1 MTAALDGDSQMPRSP
16 DDATSPRPGRKRRSA
31 APAGPAQA
39 GLPAL
44 RPQTAPAPLPMPEQ
58 PLGAESFRAVDRM
71 AQAQLAAWTG
81 GLSPAALALAS
92 ADWAVHLATAPGKQM
107 ELATKAVRKS
117 GRLASQALA
126 AAAGA
131 DQAPCITPLPG
142 DHRFQGEGWDKPPF
156 SLMAQGFLLAQQWW
170 HNATHEVPGLSPHHR
185 DVVAYA
191 ARQVLDMA
199 APSNLPFTNPEVI
212 ARTLQTGGANLV
224 AGWRNWLEDA
234 ARITRAEPEA
244 GTAAFA
250 PGREVAITP
259 GKVIF
264 RNHLIELIQYCPAT
278 EAVQAEPV
286 LIVPAWIMKYY
297 ILDLSPQ
304 NSLIRHL
311 VAAGHTVFCISW
323 RNPGPEDRDLS
334 FDDYRLG
341 GVMAALDAVESVVPG
356 CKIHAAGYCLGG
368 TLLAISAA
376 AMARA
381 GDDRLATITL
391 LAAQT
396 DFTEPGELAL
406 FIDDSQMH
414 MLDSIMWTN
423 GQLAGR
429 QMTGAFQMLRTND
442 LIWSRMVHDY
452 LMGERTP
459 MTDMMAW
466 NADSTRMPYRM
477 HSDYL
482 HRLYLRNELAA
493 GQFMVDGHPAVLQNI
508 HVPIFA
514 VGTETDH
521 VAPWR
526 SVYKLHHLTDTE
538 LTFVLT
544 SGGHNAG
551 IISEPGHPH
560 RHYRIRR
567 HLSGDICLSPDE
579 WAAGASLREG
589 SWWPGWTEWLAAQS
603 APATVAPPPMGNAGA
618 GFAPLE
624 DAPGS
629 YILQR

>member
-1 MTAALDGDSQMPRSP
+1 MPRSP
-16 DDATSPRPGRKRRSA
+16 DDAPSPRPARKRRPA
-31 APAGPAQA
+31 AVTVAEPTPVQA

-44 RPQTAPAPLPMPEQ
+44 RRDTALAPLPAPDA
-58 PLGAESFRAVDRM
+58 PLGAEAFRAVDKM
-71 AQAQLAAWTG
+71 AQAQLAALTG
-81 GLSPAALALAS
+81 GLSPAAMTLALF
-92 ADWAVHLATAPGKQM
+92 DWSMHLAAAPGKQM
-107 ELATKAVRKS
+107 ELATKAARKT
-117 GRLASQALA
+117 GRFASQALA
-126 AAAGA
+126 EATGA
-131 DQAPCITPLPG
+131 EQPPCITPLPG
-142 DHRFQGEGWDKPPF
+142 DHRFQGEGWNRPPF
-156 SLMAQGFLLAQQWW
+156 SLMAEGFLLTQQWW
-170 HNATHEVPGLSPHHR
+170 HNATHEVPGLAPHHR
-185 DVVAYA
+185 DVVSYA
-191 ARQVLDMA
+191 VRQALDMA

-234 ARITRAEPEA
+234 ARTARGEPEQ
-244 GTAAFA
+244 GTEAYL
-250 PGREVAITP
+250 PGRDVAITP
-259 GKVIF
+259 GKVVF
-264 RNHLIELIQYCPAT
+264 RNHLIELIQYSPST
-278 EAVQAEPV
+278 DQVRAEPV

-304 NSLIRHL
+304 NSLIRYL

-323 RNPGPEDRDLS
+323 RNPGPEDRELS
-334 FDDYRLG
+334 FDDYRRLG
-341 GVMAALDAVESVVPG
+341 VLAALDAVESIVPG
-356 CKIHAAGYCLGG
+356 HKIHAAGYCLGG
-368 TLLAISAA
+368 TLLAITAA

-381 GDDRLATITL
+381 GDARLATITL

-414 MLDSIMWTN
+414 MLDSVMWTS
-423 GQLAGR
+423 GQLAGK

-452 LMGERTP
+452 MMGERTP

-466 NADSTRMPYRM
+466 NADTTRMPYKM

-482 HRLYLRNELAA
+482 HRLYLHNELAA
-493 GQFMVDGHPAVLQNI
+493 GHFMVDGHPAVLQNI
-508 HVPIFA
+508 DVPIFA
-514 VGTETDH
+514 IGTETDH
-521 VAPWR
+521 VAPWQ
-526 SVYKLHHLTDTE
+526 SVYKLHLLTDTE

-567 HLSGDICLSPDE
+567 QLPGDICLSPEE
-579 WAAGASLREG
+579 WATGASLREG
-589 SWWPGWTEWLAAQS
+589 SWWPGWVEWLAAHS
-603 APATVAPPPMGNAGA
+603 APTSVAPPPMGNAGA
-618 GFAPLE
+618 GYAPLE

-629 YILQR
+629 YVLQR